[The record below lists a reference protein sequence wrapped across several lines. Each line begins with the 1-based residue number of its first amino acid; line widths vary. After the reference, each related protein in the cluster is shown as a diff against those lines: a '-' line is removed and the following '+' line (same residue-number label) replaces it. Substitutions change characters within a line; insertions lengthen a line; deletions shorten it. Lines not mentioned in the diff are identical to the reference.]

1 MNKELKA
8 KLDEFIE
15 DFLNQKEVK
24 QYLLLKKDIEESTEL
39 KELNERLTKAKKSL
53 ALSFGKDTYEERRR
67 EYDEL
72 KNQIDH
78 HPLIVNFE
86 VLQEEVSY
94 LLDELQYKLK

>member
-39 KELNERLTKAKKSL
+39 KELNDRLTKAKKNL
-53 ALSFGKDTYEERRR
+53 ALSFGKDTYEERRK

-86 VLQEEVSY
+86 VLQEEVGY
-94 LLDELQYKLK
+94 LLDELQSKLK

>member
-94 LLDELQYKLK
+94 LLDELQSKLK